1 MALAGADVG
10 GTNVVVGLVGEDR
23 RVLAR
28 AKQDTPRSVGE
39 LVELVAAM
47 VDDLPERPEALGIGI
62 PGIIHE
68 GRVVQA
74 PNLEGWDRS
83 TDVAGTLADRLGMP
97 VELVADGRADEV
109 ATVGV
114 EALLHQEVDPAEI
127 DIAEIERD
135 LLAVGRPG

>member
-28 AKQDTPRSVGE
+28 AKQDTPRSVGA
-39 LVELVAAM
+39 LVDQVAAM
-47 VDDLPERPEALGIGI
+47 VAGLPERPEALGIGI

-74 PNLEGWDRS
+74 WRTGPL
-83 TDVAGTLADRLGMP
+83 
-97 VELVADGRADEV
+97 
-109 ATVGV
+109 V
-114 EALLHQEVDPAEI
+114 EA
-127 DIAEIERD
+127 RTW
-135 LLAVGRPG
+135 PG